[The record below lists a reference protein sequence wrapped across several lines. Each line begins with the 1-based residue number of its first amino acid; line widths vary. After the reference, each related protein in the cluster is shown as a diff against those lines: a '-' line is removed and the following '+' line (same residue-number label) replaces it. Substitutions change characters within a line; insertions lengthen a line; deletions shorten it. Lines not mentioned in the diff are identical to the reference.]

1 MTPLGKYIRTLRD
14 KKELSLREFAT
25 ELRKTAAF
33 ISDVELGRR
42 YPSEEVLA
50 DMAKVLG
57 TTVEDLKKH
66 DFRPPVDEIRRIT
79 ASNPQ
84 IAVAFRNA
92 VDNVPAEKLQKALE
106 QLVEARSEKKRRP
119 G

>member
-1 MTPLGKYIRTLRD
+1 MRKLTLMTPLGPYIRGLRD

-25 ELRKTAAF
+25 ELGKTAAF

-42 YPSEEVLA
+42 FPSEEVLVA
-50 DMAKVLG
+50 MAKVLG
-57 TTVEDLKKH
+57 TTVDDLKKH

-92 VDNVPAEKLQKALE
+92 VDNVAPAKLQKALE
-106 QLVEARSEKKRRP
+106 QLIT
-119 G
+119 